1 MQKGYMENCTSLH
14 LQVVWPR
21 HRSSRCHNKHR
32 ERKPLVKAPKKLQQ
46 QQGTMGRHSPKGSYQ
61 RLKRQKGQ
69 RQKPPNTALKH
80 MLSFLL
86 PRFCIRF
93 LWSQPDEFR
102 VAKFFLGA
110 GLGSLFALGLSEVL
124 IFPMS
129 ITEDHKIQLMYGM
142 AGVSALGWG
151 TSPHFRCSSLLVV
164 PKFLGREGR
173 VYILTYVLASIYDGP
188 VANVRHNLGEVVRSI
203 SCTVELQIENVKRS
217 WKVSLAPL
225 RKVLRDMVMS
235 GQILRAEN
243 KDVSR
248 SFAALNAQVASQEG
262 YSARRARA
270 AARKGRPSTQE
281 AYETKTRMRCT
292 YIIRKAIVRCQTW
305 FSDKHRS
312 CMRTI
317 AVPLVSHLLCL
328 PMKFSFLCH
337 LAQIMHT
344 WCRNKIPVEGNFGQ
358 TYDRVNGSI
367 DNLNQ
372 DFSATLVVKEE
383 QQAML
388 VGANLS
394 HRHLVDDVN
403 EQITQNSRRF
413 STVMSV
419 LRVLLSCTFVFIF
432 ASAYSYTNS
441 YNQDIRFDNLYISRY
456 FRLIDARRRKQKKR
470 TLLPLRRAERS
481 GVIDPY
487 RLRFQPAESK
497 NVMLELLGC
506 MPTLVFLLL
515 VCSLDSLLY
524 TVFNTIR
531 HHSFVEYSFR
541 SSHHLEVK
549 VGGQTMMAR
558 LLRSTIGALN
568 TSSETAMEATNV
580 ECLPEVQGM
589 TKAQYVTCAIPLGV
603 LILLCFVQ
611 VYVYRLRRVIAAF
624 YFPKREKKRILFLYN
639 EMLRQR
645 MAFVVVQR
653 KRIIQRA
660 RQRKRLEK
668 PLLDRVRRWLPFL
681 QRFLRQR
688 CILCSLPETRNSCLC
703 PNPDC
708 GTLYCRLCWQ
718 DMGQVCFACSP
729 DDLLSDDDS
738 SEGQTGY
745 AD

>member
-432 ASAYSYTNS
+432 AS

-580 ECLPEVQGM
+580 GPDCRWPHCPAVFFSMFCRVFARSARDDQGAVCDLCHPPGRPDPAVLRAGVCLSSPPSDRCLLFPQAGEEAYPLPLQRNVAPAHGLCRGAAEAHHPACPA
-589 TKAQYVTCAIPLGV
+589 AQETGEAPPGSGQTLAPIPAALPPPAVHPLQLARNPQLLPLPQPG
-603 LILLCFVQ
+603 LRHPLLPPLLAGHGAGLLCLQ
-611 VYVYRLRRVIAAF
+611 PGRSALR
-624 YFPKREKKRILFLYN
+624 
-639 EMLRQR
+639 
-645 MAFVVVQR
+645 
-653 KRIIQRA
+653 
-660 RQRKRLEK
+660 
-668 PLLDRVRRWLPFL
+668 
-681 QRFLRQR
+681 
-688 CILCSLPETRNSCLC
+688 
-703 PNPDC
+703 
-708 GTLYCRLCWQ
+708 
-718 DMGQVCFACSP
+718 
-729 DDLLSDDDS
+729 
-738 SEGQTGY
+738 
-745 AD
+745 